1 MKKTI
6 RLLGVLGLAIF
17 GEARADYA
25 LNMTEGVTQLS
36 RDIYGLHMYIMWIC
50 VAIGIGVYGVLIYSL
65 LHHRKSKGV
74 VPAQFHENTKVEVV
88 WTVIPFLILLVMAI
102 PATRVM
108 IEAYDTS
115 ASDMTIKVTGY
126 QWKWR
131 YTYLDEGI
139 DFFSTLDAKSNEA
152 RQLGSRIN
160 PETVDH
166 YLLNVDHPLV
176 VPVNKK
182 IRFVFTAADVIH
194 SWWVPALGWK
204 KDTIPGFV
212 TDAWAKVEKPGI
224 YRGQCAELCGRDHGF
239 MPIVVEAKT
248 EEDYAAWVAAQKTAA
263 ASQARDAEAAAV
275 KAFTMDELMAKGQ
288 DVYNANC
295 AACHQANGEG
305 IPGNFPA
312 IKGSTV
318 ALGPL
323 DDHIQI
329 VVKGK
334 GAMMPGFADSL
345 SKLDIAA
352 VVTYQRNGFGNEK
365 GDMLQPSQVP

>member
-182 IRFVFTAADVIH
+182 IRFVFTGADVIH

-248 EEDYAAWVAAQKTAA
+248 EEDYAAWVAAQKTAS
-263 ASQARDAEAAAV
+263 ASQARDAQAAAV
-275 KAFTMDELMAKGQ
+275 KAFTIDELMAKGQ
-288 DVYNANC
+288 GVYHANC